1 MGSRAW
7 PSARRVS
14 IPVSMPVITPYRAKD
29 TPLPVAGSPIPVALP
44 LPVTGLPCLVAGLPC
59 PVAGSPCS
67 VGGSTCSV
75 AGSPLPVAGFAS
87 SNLQRTR
94 THRLHAGGVTAISR
108 WLSAATPPVGSRKKN
123 CTLKECQNTPYPSH
137 HKRRGRGLKYGRFKT
152 QHAIKSAADSVAWH
166 GGRRVENRFHVG
178 SGEGSRSLQV
188 DRPVTKPLRCAGE

>member
-1 MGSRAW
+1 
-7 PSARRVS
+7 
-14 IPVSMPVITPYRAKD
+14 MPVITPYRAAD
-29 TPLPVAGSPIPVALP
+29 TPLPVAGSPIPVA
-44 LPVTGLPCLVAGLPC
+44 GLPCPVVGSPCPVAGSPLPVAGLPC

-94 THRLHAGGVTAISR
+94 MHRFHAGGVTAISR

-152 QHAIKSAADSVAWH
+152 QHAM
-166 GGRRVENRFHVG
+166 
-178 SGEGSRSLQV
+178 RSPTDQIDHFLP
-188 DRPVTKPLRCAGE
+188 PVFDPLPLRCAGE